1 MITAKFFV
9 FFNCCKEKE
18 KDLITDHLK
27 ELTDEERKVENILK
41 NQKLDK
47 WGKGL
52 TKGLTQYV
60 KETYDE
66 EEDFRNKMMDVE
78 NKLRRKNVQDEDLD
92 DAIEDYLEEENV
104 TKEIEAE
111 EYDMRNMT
119 SDYDE
124 GNWVDFDPDEDSEYY

>member
-1 MITAKFFV
+1 MDITYESISDKIF
-9 FFNCCKEKE
+9 KLKDKE
-18 KDLITDHLK
+18 KDVIRSRLTLM
-27 ELTDEERKVENILK
+27 TDEERNIDTMMKVN
-41 NQKLDK
+41 KLGM
-47 WGKGL
+47 WGKGME
-52 TKGLTQYV
+52 KGLTQYV

-92 DAIEDYLEEENV
+92 DAVEDYLEEENV

-124 GNWVDFDPDEDSEYY
+124 GNWVDFD